1 MGPELK
7 WTTRPDAPRAVVL
20 VLHGGTN
27 RSHLPTQWV
36 NLAVVRMLPIA
47 WAVARAGR
55 SDFAVA
61 RLKFAVR
68 GWNGAEQSPVA
79 DARWALDQLSEA
91 YPDVPIAV
99 VGHSMGGR
107 VALAIA
113 GDPRVVDVVGLAP
126 WVVGSDGV
134 RAHDGQKTLLIHG
147 LSDRMTSADASR
159 EIVEALQSRGL
170 VASFVGLKSGDH
182 AMLRRATTWDGL
194 VGGYLKASL
203 EPVPVREAAGGP
215 AADVPDRSE
224 VAALGA
230 AASARS
236 IVTVI

>member
-1 MGPELK
+1 VGPELK
-7 WTTRPDAPRAVVL
+7 WTTRPEAPSAVVL
-20 VLHGGTN
+20 VLHGGTG
-27 RSHLPTQWV
+27 RSHLPTSWL
-36 NLAVVRMLPIA
+36 NLAVIRMLPIA

-55 SDFAVA
+55 GSFAVA
-61 RLKFAVR
+61 RLRFTVR

-79 DARWALDQLSEA
+79 DTRWALDELSA
-91 YPDVPIAV
+91 TYPDVPIAI

-107 VALAIA
+107 AALAVA

-126 WVVGSDGV
+126 WVEGGEGGQ
-134 RAHDGQKTLLIHG
+134 AHDAQKTLVIHA
-147 LSDRMTSADASR
+147 LTDRMTSPAASR
-159 EIVEALQSRGL
+159 RLVEALQARGL
-170 VASFVGLKSGDH
+170 VASFVGLRSGDH

-194 VGGYLKASL
+194 VGGYLRASL
-203 EPVPVREAAGGP
+203 DAEPEGRTAGSPG
-215 AADVPDRSE
+215 AE